1 MCSHQTSR
9 TSQISHFRIKYK
21 VGISFRKAFSRA
33 ILEKLD
39 KKTEALAQRCS
50 VKKVFLEISQNS
62 QVSACARAFFF
73 S

>member
-21 VGISFRKAFSRA
+21 AGISFKRA
-33 ILEKLD
+33 IWEKLD

-62 QVSACARAFFF
+62 QVSACASLFF